1 MRIRKSLITGGI
13 IQSGMVVLHKEQSAY
28 DFNETCERISKFLES
43 RNIPIFAT
51 IDHRDNAE
59 KAGLTLRPEKVI
71 LFGSP
76 MVGTHL
82 IEENPD
88 IGLELPMRI
97 LVFQIDSSVI
107 VGYFDYDSIVD
118 EYHISKSL
126 DFAKRLAKLMKELS
140 VFATHR

>member
-1 MRIRKSLITGGI
+1 MRIRKNLINGGI
-13 IQSGMVVLHKEQSAY
+13 IQNGMVVLHKEQSAY
-28 DFNETCERISKFLES
+28 NFNETCERIYKFLES

-51 IDHRDNAE
+51 IDHMDNAE

-76 MVGTHL
+76 LVGTHL

-88 IGLELPMRI
+88 IGLELPLRI
-97 LVFQIDSSVI
+97 LVFQIDTSVI

-118 EYHISKSL
+118 DYHISKSL